1 MAYLDDLVPIAPD
14 PSELFERL
22 RRLRL
27 TDDGRTVDLG
37 PLDEAT
43 LNLVRRVVVTT
54 NRDLSLEV
62 PRGRQDLA
70 LLLGVYLQLVR
81 RGARIRR
88 EFGAEAFDG
97 PVVVVGRNTNMTD
110 RLRRIRIGTE
120 NLSEALRAQRVR
132 ADGTVID
139 LHGLV
144 TAAKAWHDGLFYL
157 NTSLGWPSL
166 DGIQPGIVI
175 IDRTSFSSPAAL
187 DCA

>member
-1 MAYLDDLVPIAPD
+1 MVYLDDLVPIDPD

-43 LNLVRRVVVTT
+43 LNLVRRVVTA

-81 RGARIRR
+81 RGSAHK
-88 EFGAEAFDG
+88 
-97 PVVVVGRNTNMTD
+97 V
-110 RLRRIRIGTE
+110 
-120 NLSEALRAQRVR
+120 RVR
-132 ADGTVID
+132 
-139 LHGLV
+139 
-144 TAAKAWHDGLFYL
+144 
-157 NTSLGWPSL
+157 S
-166 DGIQPGIVI
+166 
-175 IDRTSFSSPAAL
+175 
-187 DCA
+187 